1 MIKVLLVLMALVMAV
16 GAAMLVLLARQFEEM
31 RANMLTNNRRVLELT
46 RRVNQYYEDLAR

>member
-1 MIKVLLVLMALVMAV
+1 MIKVLLVLMALVIIV
-16 GAAMLVLLARQFEEM
+16 GAAMLVLLARQIEEM